1 MINIRQNGEV
11 YEVSFPYDTGIIYHV
26 KNVPGRRWIASAKM
40 WTIPRDKLGF
50 LINEFKGTQYEP
62 IMNIISN
69 EQLNVNSQ
77 IDTTKKI
84 PDIDIS
90 DVPFYVKD
98 GAKPFSHQLDFMKWA
113 INRENNGNMSGF
125 ILADEM
131 GIGKSVEASNLAIYN
146 KNKYGFKHCL
156 IICCINSS
164 KYNWK
169 NDIYDHTRGVEQPY
183 ILGTRRRKNG
193 SEKYDTGGADKLEDL
208 ITDHMYGDPTAPVL
222 PYFLIMNIEA
232 IRYKAGRKFMIAD
245 EIISWINDGRI
256 SMVIIDE
263 IHKNASPSSQQ
274 GKQLIRIKKY
284 TESRAMWVSLTGTP
298 ITKQPIDVY
307 TPLKLCD
314 GHNYNSFYIWCKE
327 FCVYGGFGGYEI
339 LGYKNI
345 PKLKYMLEDNMIRR
359 LKSDVLEL
367 PPKIKYT
374 EYVENTPYQ
383 RKLYT
388 KILADINSERDEII
402 SALNPLAKLLRLRQ
416 VNGSPEL
423 VDPTISPDD
432 PDYLKK
438 NAKLVRLLELLDDA
452 VSRDEK
458 TVIFSNW
465 VEPLRTLYKFIS
477 KKYKTCAFTGTM
489 STEDREKH
497 KKVFMENPEYK
508 VLLGTIGAAGTAH
521 TFTSARNVIF
531 FDDPWNPS
539 DKEQAEDRLHRIGT
553 TESINVF
560 TLVSKDTIDEKVEQI
575 LYTKD
580 GIAKYIVD
588 GKLDL
593 RRNPDLFD
601 LLIGGN

>member
-1 MINIRQNGEV
+1 
-11 YEVSFPYDTGIIYHV
+11 
-26 KNVPGRRWIASAKM
+26 
-40 WTIPRDKLGF
+40 
-50 LINEFKGTQYEP
+50 
-62 IMNIISN
+62 
-69 EQLNVNSQ
+69 
-77 IDTTKKI
+77 
-84 PDIDIS
+84 
-90 DVPFYVKD
+90 
-98 GAKPFSHQLDFMKWA
+98 
-113 INRENNGNMSGF
+113 
-125 ILADEM
+125 
-131 GIGKSVEASNLAIYN
+131 
-146 KNKYGFKHCL
+146 
-156 IICCINSS
+156 
-164 KYNWK
+164 
-169 NDIYDHTRGVEQPY
+169 
-183 ILGTRRRKNG
+183 
-193 SEKYDTGGADKLEDL
+193 
-208 ITDHMYGDPTAPVL
+208 
-222 PYFLIMNIEA
+222 
-232 IRYKAGRKFMIAD
+232 
-245 EIISWINDGRI
+245 
-256 SMVIIDE
+256 
-263 IHKNASPSSQQ
+263 
-274 GKQLIRIKKY
+274 
-284 TESRAMWVSLTGTP
+284 
-298 ITKQPIDVY
+298 
-307 TPLKLCD
+307 
-314 GHNYNSFYIWCKE
+314 
-327 FCVYGGFGGYEI
+327 
-339 LGYKNI
+339 
-345 PKLKYMLEDNMIRR
+345 
-359 LKSDVLEL
+359 
-367 PPKIKYT
+367 
-374 EYVENTPYQ
+374 
-383 RKLYT
+383 LYT

-452 VSRDEK
+452 VARDEK